1 MVTQVD
7 RWASG
12 ACTPGVTK
20 NAIAAVQEPM
30 RFSIGTNRHLSSCR
44 DRRISSLP
52 RDAAR
57 PPLSNRCANAQ
68 RLKI

>member
-12 ACTPGVTK
+12 ACTPVVTK

-30 RFSIGTNRHLSSCR
+30 RFSIGTTPYLSSCR
-44 DRRISSLP
+44 G
-52 RDAAR
+52 
-57 PPLSNRCANAQ
+57 Q
-68 RLKI
+68 E